1 MILLYEILNILHQFL
16 PRGPSRCHN
25 SFWTAF
31 NNCFSASIP
40 SFIPKIY
47 QVISN
52 TSNKL
57 NVMLNDN
64 NCLPMIHKAVNDFNK
79 SINILLIQA

>member
-1 MILLYEILNILHQFL
+1 MVLLYEIINILHQFL
-16 PRGPSRCHN
+16 PRGAIRSHY

-64 NCLPMIHKAVNDFNK
+64 NRLPMIRKAVNDFNK